1 MGNTITVNSS
11 EQVINAMME
20 VVNTTTANC
29 RSALTQDQIF
39 NIEATGPGSVVNVSD
54 FRVGQSV
61 VVNTRCYQ
69 NATTSNNLESQIDQ
83 VARQQ
88 TEVISQ
94 ALQLPSIQ
102 LTENLYQLN
111 LDLGKKVVN
120 ATTQECSNLSQ
131 QRQTANI
138 RASEGGT
145 TNVVST
151 DWNQTMD
158 SVTQCVQNSQAV
170 TNARNA
176 LDQFIENNTKATVSN
191 NLTWIIAIVAI
202 IIIIIVIGIVY
213 ATVKVG
219 PQAAEIA
226 VKAAPLL
233 L

>member
-176 LDQFIENNTKATVSN
+176 LDQFIENNTKATVNN